1 MPALSVYD
9 PVVIST
15 VVAKLQPSNIVIR
28 SAMNSVVN
36 LFRSSIGRKFLMA
49 ITGLILVGF
58 ITGHLVGNL
67 QVFGHPDRING
78 YAHFLQGLGPA
89 LWLVRL
95 VLLACTVIHVWAA
108 VTLTIESRLARGPE
122 KYGVS
127 KWISATVASRYMR
140 MTGVVVAAFIVY
152 HIAHFTLGVVQ
163 HGTFKTQIAEWTM
176 TENAREFGVPLAAKG
191 EVVHDVYSMVFL
203 GFSNAWVSLFYII
216 AVGLLTVHV
225 MHGADS
231 MFQTFGLR
239 NQRWGCCLRR
249 AVMLFCVFYFLGNL
263 AIPGAILSGIAKPA
277 PGTAAAAM
285 CGSCCVTT
293 SASSETK

>member
-1 MPALSVYD
+1 
-9 PVVIST
+9 
-15 VVAKLQPSNIVIR
+15 
-28 SAMNSVVN
+28 
-36 LFRSSIGRKFLMA
+36 
-49 ITGLILVGF
+49 
-58 ITGHLVGNL
+58 
-67 QVFGHPDRING
+67 
-78 YAHFLQGLGPA
+78 
-89 LWLVRL
+89 
-95 VLLACTVIHVWAA
+95 
-108 VTLTIESRLARGPE
+108 
-122 KYGVS
+122 
-127 KWISATVASRYMR
+127 
-140 MTGVVVAAFIVY
+140 
-152 HIAHFTLGVVQ
+152 
-163 HGTFKTQIAEWTM
+163 M